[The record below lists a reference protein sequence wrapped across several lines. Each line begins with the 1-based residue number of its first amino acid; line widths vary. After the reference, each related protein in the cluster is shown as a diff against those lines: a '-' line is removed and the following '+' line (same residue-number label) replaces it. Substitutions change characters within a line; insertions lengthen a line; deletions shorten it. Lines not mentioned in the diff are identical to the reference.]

1 MSDTP
6 APANPE
12 TPAPVKKGCGPILV
26 AMIAL
31 FCLTLGIL
39 AGGGGLFA
47 FLYFTDDGV
56 QRLNLAPAPIA
67 QIADPVE
74 VSAGTDNVYA
84 LAFPIEETLQIQ
96 GELDESAVRTRL
108 SRDRFVLQ
116 QCYLA
121 ELERSPET
129 RGELS
134 LQFTVASNGEV
145 IAAVSRGNY
154 TGSERLNRCVLDKI
168 REWTFPAP
176 ETGRVAVVRF
186 DVLFLPFRAEGS

>member
-1 MSDTP
+1 MSDETPQP
-6 APANPE
+6 AP
-12 TPAPVKKGCGPILV
+12 KKGCGPILV
-26 AMIAL
+26 TMIAL
-31 FCLTLGIL
+31 FCLVIGFI

-56 QRLNLAPAPIA
+56 QRLNLAPEPTTAVTMA
-67 QIADPVE
+67 AVEEVDPAE
-74 VSAGTDNVYA
+74 DDVYA
-84 LAFPIEETLQIQ
+84 MAFPIEETLHIQ
-96 GELDESAVRTRL
+96 GEIDENAVRTRL
-108 SRDRFVLQ
+108 SRDRFAFRD
-116 QCYLA
+116 CYIE

-145 IAAVSRGNY
+145 VAAVSRANY
-154 TGSERLNRCVLDKI
+154 TGSDRLSRCVLGQI